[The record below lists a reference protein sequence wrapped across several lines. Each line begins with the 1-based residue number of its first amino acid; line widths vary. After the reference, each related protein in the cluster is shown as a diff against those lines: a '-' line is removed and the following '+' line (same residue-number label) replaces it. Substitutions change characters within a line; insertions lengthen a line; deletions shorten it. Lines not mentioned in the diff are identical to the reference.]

1 MKIMFR
7 KFLKSWYFEVSLLIV
22 VILGGIYVLNVSII
36 NTWLKQVFSDVASFY
51 SQTSAA
57 FTAILSDEDSAKILV
72 GIVAF
77 LVFLMILAYRIVW
90 RLQGSKKFTSTSCP
104 RCSEPLVRVKSHEW
118 QRKLRSIL
126 PLRRFY
132 CRNCGWKGTRI
143 KGNDNVPLNLQPGK
157 PTRIHVDKI
166 S

>member
-1 MKIMFR
+1 MKSLFR
-7 KFLKSWYFEVSLLIV
+7 KFFKSWFFEVSLV
-22 VILGGIYVLNVSII
+22 VVIILGGIYVLNVSII
-36 NTWLKQVFSDVASFY
+36 NTWVKQVIHDISGFY
-51 SQTSAA
+51 TQTSTA
-57 FTAILSDEDSAKILV
+57 FKAIISDENSVKILI
-72 GIVAF
+72 GLLAF
-77 LVFLMILAYRIVW
+77 ILFLLILAYRIVW
-90 RLQGSKKFTSTSCP
+90 RLQGSKKFTATSCP

-118 QRKLRSIL
+118 QKKLRPIL

-157 PTRIHVDKI
+157 PTRIHIDKI